1 MKSIPSWHWTS
12 QVGSITRAAEAS
24 SLLNQPPPAVPSAI
38 WFWPSGGSG
47 QNYAPSTPSHWR
59 FVTTWANALFA
70 SFLTLEY
77 SISMHLHST
86 FHEICTIH
94 ECIHIVR
101 TPKCR
106 EISQKVMAQPGFEPG
121 TFLFRGCS
129 NHWAIRPSL
138 QLCDNFTCKFVK
150 IWAQICDK
158 IFRMNKIYSFK
169 AYFELNLDPG
179 PKFKLKTFFF

>member
-1 MKSIPSWHWTS
+1 M
-12 QVGSITRAAEAS
+12 
-24 SLLNQPPPAVPSAI
+24 
-38 WFWPSGGSG
+38 
-47 QNYAPSTPSHWR
+47 
-59 FVTTWANALFA
+59 
-70 SFLTLEY
+70 FLTLEY

-169 AYFELNLDPG
+169 AYFELNFDPG
-179 PKFKLKTFFF
+179 PKFKLKMGFQNFFKVVAEMTWKFNWTMFRPWEVQVLPMSRTKGGQRRGHLAPRVTAVLLLLPAL

>member
-1 MKSIPSWHWTS
+1 MTQLGIEPRTFLYRGGPLSFWTGQIQWPKFPSVLNLV
-12 QVGSITRAAEAS
+12 Q
-24 SLLNQPPPAVPSAI
+24 SL
-38 WFWPSGGSG
+38 
-47 QNYAPSTPSHWR
+47 
-59 FVTTWANALFA
+59 
-70 SFLTLEY
+70 SFLTLKY

-129 NHWAIRPSL
+129 NH
-138 QLCDNFTCKFVK
+138 
-150 IWAQICDK
+150 
-158 IFRMNKIYSFK
+158 
-169 AYFELNLDPG
+169 
-179 PKFKLKTFFF
+179 

>member
-1 MKSIPSWHWTS
+1 
-12 QVGSITRAAEAS
+12 
-24 SLLNQPPPAVPSAI
+24 
-38 WFWPSGGSG
+38 
-47 QNYAPSTPSHWR
+47 
-59 FVTTWANALFA
+59 
-70 SFLTLEY
+70 
-77 SISMHLHST
+77 MHLHST

-169 AYFELNLDPG
+169 AYFELNFDPG
-179 PKFKLKTFFF
+179 PKFKLKMGFQNFLKFWQKWPENSTGQCLDHERSKFCQCQGQKGDKGEATWPRGLPPSSSSSQPCN

>member
-1 MKSIPSWHWTS
+1 MDHERSKFCQCKVQKGEKGEATWPRGLPPSNW
-12 QVGSITRAAEAS
+12 
-24 SLLNQPPPAVPSAI
+24 
-38 WFWPSGGSG
+38 
-47 QNYAPSTPSHWR
+47 
-59 FVTTWANALFA
+59 ALFA

-158 IFRMNKIYSFK
+158 IFRMNKIYNFK

-179 PKFKLKTFFF
+179 PKFKLKTFFFNF